1 MKTNEKKDTY
11 LSKAPPSGGGGS
23 FYNYSDLSQQD
34 IQKLVQ
40 RNVDPADEIRT
51 VVEEI
56 IENVRLHGDKT
67 LFEYAARFDKVE
79 LTKLTIEK
87 EELSL
92 LAATLLLEQKLAL
105 QAAYNNIYKFHLTQ
119 LKIEDKIE
127 TMPGVTCWREL
138 RPIEKV
144 GLYIPG
150 GTAVLPS
157 TFLMLGIPA
166 RIAGCHEIVVCSP
179 PQKDG
184 KVNAY
189 IAYVAQLLGIE
200 KIYLTGGAQ
209 AVAAMAYGTETIIKV
224 DKIFGPG
231 NQYVTKAKTII
242 QSDTTTAIDMPAGPS
257 EVLVIADESAVPA
270 YVAADLLAQAE
281 HGVDSQSVLVT
292 TSASFAENVMAELNR
307 QLPVLPRAAI
317 AQKAIDNSYVVIV
330 SDLDEAMQFS
340 NQYAPEHLILAT
352 ANWQQLTA
360 SITNAGSVFLGN
372 LTPESAGDYA
382 SGTNHTLPTST
393 YARAYSGV
401 SVDSFVKKITFQHI
415 TDEGIKNIGPTVEI
429 LAGLEGLQ
437 AHKNAVT
444 VRIPQTP
451 EGELHPKF
459 DYYE

>member
-1 MKTNEKKDTY
+1 MKT
-11 LSKAPPSGGGGS
+11 
-23 FYNYSDLSQQD
+23 YNYSDLSKAD
-34 IQKLVQ
+34 IRKLVQ
-40 RNVDPADEIRT
+40 RNVDPAEEIRA
-51 VVEEI
+51 VVEDI
-56 IENVRLHGDKT
+56 IANVRKNGDEA
-67 LFEYAARFDKVE
+67 LLEYAARFDKVE
-79 LTKLTIEK
+79 LKNLTVGK
-87 EELSL
+87 NELAD
-92 LAATLLLEQKLAL
+92 LAASLPPEQKQAL
-105 QAAYNNIYKFHLTQ
+105 DTAYNNIRKFHETQ
-119 LKIEDKIE
+119 LHNETKVE

-184 KVNAY
+184 RINAY
-189 IAYVAQLLGIE
+189 IAYVAKLLDID

-209 AVAAMAYGTETIIKV
+209 AVAAMAYGTETIPKV

-242 QSDTTTAIDMPAGPS
+242 QSTTNTAIDMPAGPS
-257 EVLVIADESAVPA
+257 EVLVIADDSAVPE

-292 TSASFAENVMAELNR
+292 TSKEFAEKTLAELNK

-317 AQKAIDNSYVVIV
+317 AGKAIDNSYIVIV
-330 SDLDEAMQFS
+330 KDLDEAMQFS

-352 ANWQQLTA
+352 EKWQQVTGN
-360 SITNAGSVFLGN
+360 IINAGSVFLGN
-372 LTPESAGDYA
+372 LTPESVGDYA
-382 SGTNHTLPTST
+382 SGTNHTLPTSA

-415 TDEGIKNIGPTVEI
+415 SPEGIKNIGPTVEI
-429 LAGLEGLQ
+429 LAELEGLR

-444 VRIPQTP
+444 IRLSKP
-451 EGELHPKF
+451 
-459 DYYE
+459 

>member
-1 MKTNEKKDTY
+1 MKT
-11 LSKAPPSGGGGS
+11 
-23 FYNYSDLSQQD
+23 YNYSNLSKD
-34 IQKLVQ
+34 EIHKLVQ
-40 RNVDPADEIRT
+40 RNVDPAEEIRA
-51 VVEEI
+51 VVEGV
-56 IENVRLHGDKT
+56 IENVRSNGNSALLG
-67 LFEYAARFDKVE
+67 YAAQFDKVE
-79 LTKLTIEK
+79 LKKLAIEK
-87 EELSL
+87 DELDR
-92 LAATLLLEQKLAL
+92 LASTLLPEQKQAL
-105 QAAYNNIYKFHLTQ
+105 QTAYDNIYKFHTSQ
-119 LKIEDKIE
+119 SKTEDKVE
-127 TMPGVTCWREL
+127 TMPGVSCWREI

-200 KIYLTGGAQ
+200 KIYLVGGAQ
-209 AVAAMAYGTETIIKV
+209 AIAAMAYGTESITKV

-242 QSDTTTAIDMPAGPS
+242 QSTTNTAIDMPAGPS

-270 YVAADLLAQAE
+270 FVAADLLAQAE

-292 TSASFAENVMAELNR
+292 TSQAIADQTIAELAK

-317 AQKAIDNSYVVIV
+317 AQKAIDNSYIV
-330 SDLDEAMQFS
+330 LVNDLDEAIDFS
-340 NQYAPEHLILAT
+340 NQYAPEHLILST
-352 ANWQQLTA
+352 NNWQK
-360 SITNAGSVFLGN
+360 ITDNIINAGSVFLGN

-382 SGTNHTLPTST
+382 SGTNHTLPTSAF
-393 YARAYSGV
+393 ARAYSGV

-415 TDEGIKNIGPTVEI
+415 TPEGIKNIGPTVEI
-429 LAGLEGLQ
+429 LAELEGLQ
-437 AHKNAVT
+437 AHKNAVSI
-444 VRIPQTP
+444 R
-451 EGELHPKF
+451 LNKK
-459 DYYE
+459 